1 MKKTALQ
8 ISSFLSQH
16 SFKSD
21 QDLNRI
27 LAICQS
33 EGGLPSHS
41 SYTIDTENGIT
52 VIDYLHWNDN
62 CVGAGDIC
70 RMGDDLVICGICR
83 LECATIVGKLSDDE
97 ILILD
102 SETPQ
107 TALKLASDEER
118 YDFMCIMLENRLQFS
133 LKEMKLV
140 EKYVPQLLQ
149 PYQDWE
155 SLKQFTLIPIEW
167 TTSATTSTR
176 LNKSVILWMRNQ

>member
-118 YDFMCIMLENRLQFS
+118 YDFMFLNPA
-133 LKEMKLV
+133 KELSS
-140 EKYVPQLLQ
+140 LLQ